1 MESDLVSVPKGVIRR
16 PRMQRV
22 ASVLAMTAI
31 ALLVIAPVYA
41 APDAGST
48 FRVGN
53 TSTALTIE
61 ATPPAPRVL
70 AVVDAR
76 GSTWVSKG
84 AVPLLDHATVG
95 GKPVA
100 VHWRFDNTATKQTPD
115 GLTLVYVSSNPSL
128 RLSWEWKARA
138 AQGPVEHTIR
148 VENLGKQDVVLS
160 LQDSL
165 HLSLDVPPEQALEHD
180 FIDKGAGKA
189 PPVGTHVVPMG
200 DGYRWTGESSPF
212 AHPAAN
218 EPREIIPWS
227 MIRVAGDT
235 PSDGIYLGVEF
246 SGRVAVRVSRK
257 GNAVELAAGLNPEPG
272 PFQTTLHPG
281 GVFITPTVF
290 LGATHGTLD
299 DAGNL
304 QRGWV
309 RAVLND
315 PVAVNDPRYPLLTN
329 NSWGSGMK
337 IDAGQARRMID
348 DSAELGFE
356 MFHLDA
362 GWFQGVGDWIPDPKK
377 FPDGLAPV
385 ADYAHAKGLKFG
397 LWVDWAQAGT
407 SKRRGAM
414 SVANSATRDWLTTDP
429 PAGWKPAEFKGVT
442 IDIGVPA
449 AKAWVAGEADRLVRD
464 YHLDMLEHDGSV
476 IAQGCDRSDH
486 PHAICDAKNTR
497 RYVDEEFFWLD
508 GPNSTDVSYHA
519 AMAYYD
525 IYRKLKKDHPGLLLE
540 ICNDGGRMVDF
551 GSAAVGDY
559 FSIVDTYDPVSNRQ
573 AFFDA
578 SHLLPSAMLE
588 AYVMEWPA
596 PRIENFRYMLRS
608 GMMGWFT
615 LMMDSTKWDGARHD
629 AAAAE
634 LALYKARLRP
644 LIRRADLYHVGP
656 RPDGM
661 HWDGTQYIDKA
672 TGQGVL
678 FAFHGSDTGE
688 RSHVF
693 VLKGLEPTRNYRL
706 HFNDGSSPDTTLSGQ
721 VLMHDGFAVD
731 LPLPDSSE
739 LVFIQAQPSKALV
752 TQPDVVVAAARDFT
766 DPNPALVA
774 MMRSALLNTGTQI
787 AATADGTAYV
797 RTGDI
802 PAEWLRDS
810 SVQVEA
816 TYLGFAH
823 DAQVQALIKAVVQR
837 QAKYL
842 LIDPYANAFREDYSI
857 WERKFELDSLCY
869 PVLLAWKYY
878 KVTGDVS
885 IFTPEVRQA
894 FTRVLDTMEIEQDHT
909 ARSQYEFKSSH
920 ERSGRN
926 PVARTGMIWTG
937 FRPSDDVSTYNYL
950 IPAEMMA
957 VQALGAMS
965 EAAEVMRDAGMVS
978 RARKLRN
985 EVDEGIRKY
994 GIVKGPEGKSIYAY
1008 EVDGLGHALLMDDAN
1023 IPNLLSAPYFGYVDL
1038 DDPVYQATR
1047 SFVLSPANPYY
1058 YSGSVAAGLGS
1069 PHTPKGMVWPLGLL
1083 ADGFTTKD
1091 PTRQQTVLRMLLASD
1106 PGDHRLH
1113 ESFDPSNPKI
1123 LTREDFGWPNAF
1135 FTEFMAKL
1143 HGAADHPKP
1152 VWHAGH

>member
-1 MESDLVSVPKGVIRR
+1 MGKGWIK
-16 PRMQRV
+16 V
-22 ASVLAMTAI
+22 AWLAFA
-31 ALLVIAPVYA
+31 ALGTTPAFA
-41 APDAGST
+41 APDAATT

-61 ATPPAPRVL
+61 ATPHAPRIIAL
-70 AVVDAR
+70 ADAR
-76 GSTWVSKG
+76 GSTWPSTG
-84 AVPLLDHATVG
+84 SVG
-95 GKPVA
+95 GQSNDSDPVSA
-100 VHWRFDNTATKQTPD
+100 VTLIDHVTIGKTPVPVHWTFDASATRASSD
-115 GLTLVYVSSNPSL
+115 ALTLVYVSTKPKL
-128 RLSWEWKARA
+128 RLSWTWRARA
-138 AQGPVEHTIR
+138 QQGPLEHDIRIENKGRKPVLLPLQQSVE
-148 VENLGKQDVVLS
+148 
-160 LQDSL
+160 
-165 HLSLDVPPEQALEHD
+165 LSLDVGRGQALEHV

-189 PPVGTHVVPMG
+189 PPIGTHVVPAS
-200 DGYRWTGESSPF
+200 DGYAWTGTSSPF
-212 AHPAAN
+212 AHPKEG
-218 EPREIIPWS
+218 EPREIIPWL
-227 MIRVAGDT
+227 MLRGAGDV
-235 PSDGIYLGVEF
+235 PSDGVYLGVEF
-246 SGRVAVRVSRK
+246 SGRVAMHVAR
-257 GNAVELAAGLNPEPG
+257 NANTLQITAGLNEDPG
-272 PFQTTLHPG
+272 DRFQIIVPAG
-281 GVFITPTVF
+281 GAFTTPTIF
-290 LGATHGTLD
+290 IGATHGTLD

-304 QRGWV
+304 QRRWV
-309 RAVLND
+309 REVLN
-315 PVAVNDPRYPLLTN
+315 VSMVVNDPKYPLLTN

-337 IDAGQARRMID
+337 IDAAQARRMID

-362 GWFQGVGDWIPDPKK
+362 GWFAGVGDWIPDPVK
-377 FPDGLAPV
+377 FPQGLATI

-407 SKRRGAM
+407 SKRRGAL
-414 SVANSATRDWLTTDP
+414 SVVNPATRNWLTTDP
-429 PAGWKPAEFKGVT
+429 PTGWKPAEFKGVT
-442 IDIGVPA
+442 IDIGLPA
-449 AKAWVAGEADRLVRD
+449 AKAWVAREADRLVRD
-464 YHLDMLEHDGSV
+464 YHLDMLEHDGYV
-476 IAQGCDRSDH
+476 VAQGCDRTDH
-486 PHAICDAKNTR
+486 PHAICDAKNTH
-497 RYVDEEFFWLD
+497 RYVDQEFFWLD

-559 FSIVDTYDPVSNRQ
+559 FSIVDTYDPLSNRQ

-588 AYVMEWPA
+588 AYAMEVPS

-615 LMMDSTKWDGARHD
+615 LMMDSTKWTREQHD
-629 AAAAE
+629 VAAAE
-634 LALYKARLRP
+634 LATYKAKLRP
-644 LIRRADLYHVGP
+644 LIRRADLFHVGP
-656 RPDGM
+656 RPDGV
-661 HWDGTQYIDKA
+661 HFDGMQYVDKV

-678 FAFHGSDTGE
+678 YAFHGSDASTKA
-688 RSHVF
+688 HAF

-706 HFNDGSSPDTTLSGQ
+706 HFNDGSSPDATVRGDA
-721 VLMHDGFAVD
+721 LMRDGVTVK
-731 LPLPDSSE
+731 LPVPNSSE
-739 LVFIQAQPSKALV
+739 LVFITAGPANALV
-752 TQPDVVVAAARDFT
+752 TQPDVVVAAAREFT

-878 KVTGDVS
+878 KVTGDAT
-885 IFTPEVRQA
+885 IFTPQVRHA
-894 FTRVLDTMEIEQDHT
+894 FMRVLDTMEIEQDHT
-909 ARSQYEFKSSH
+909 ARSKYVFKSKT
-920 ERSGRN
+920 EQSGRN

-937 FRPSDDVSTYNYL
+937 FRPSDDLSTYNYL

-957 VQALGAMS
+957 VQALGAMA
-965 EAAEVMRDAGMVS
+965 EAADVLHDTSMGR
-978 RARKLRN
+978 RARKLQG
-985 EVDEGIRKY
+985 EVHEGIQKH
-994 GIVKGPEGKSIYAY
+994 GIVTAPDGKRMYAY

-1023 IPNLLSAPYFGYVDL
+1023 IPNLLSAPYFGYVGL

-1083 ADGFTTKD
+1083 ADGFTTND
-1091 PTRQQTVLRMLLASD
+1091 PARQQAVLRMLLASD

-1135 FTEFMAKL
+1135 FTEYMNKL
-1143 HGAADHPKP
+1143 RGAPDHPRP
-1152 VWHAGH
+1152 LWRR

>member
-1 MESDLVSVPKGVIRR
+1 MGKGWNK
-16 PRMQRV
+16 V
-22 ASVLAMTAI
+22 AWLALA
-31 ALLVIAPVYA
+31 ALGITPAFA
-41 APDAGST
+41 APDAAT
-48 FRVGN
+48 TYRIGN

-61 ATPPAPRVL
+61 ATPSAPRII
-70 AVVDAR
+70 AVADAR
-76 GSTWVSKG
+76 GSTWPSNG
-84 AVPLLDHATVG
+84 SVPLVDHATVG
-95 GKPVA
+95 GKTVPL
-100 VHWRFDNTATKQTPD
+100 HWKLDAAATKQAYD
-115 GLTLVYVSSNPSL
+115 ALTLVYVSSKPSL
-128 RLSWEWKARA
+128 RLSWEWRARA

-148 VENLGKQDVVLS
+148 IENRGRQNVVLP

-165 HLSLDVPPEQALEHD
+165 HLSLNVWPGQALEHD

-189 PPVGTHVVPMG
+189 PPVGTHVVAMG
-200 DGYRWTGESSPF
+200 DGYQWTGESSPF
-212 AHPAAN
+212 AHPTDN

-227 MIRVAGDT
+227 MIRGAGDA

-246 SGRVAVRVSRK
+246 SGRVAVQVARH
-257 GNAVELAAGLNPEPG
+257 NDAVEITAGLNPQPG
-272 PFQTTLHPG
+272 PFQTTVRPG
-281 GVFITPTVF
+281 GAFTTPTVF

-304 QRGWV
+304 QRRWV
-309 RAVLND
+309 REVLND
-315 PVAVNDPRYPLLTN
+315 PIVVNDPRYPLLTN

-337 IDAGQARRMID
+337 IDAEQARRMID

-362 GWFQGVGDWIPDPKK
+362 GWFAGVGDWIPDPKK
-377 FPDGLAPV
+377 FPGGLAAI

-407 SKRRGAM
+407 STRRGAM
-414 SVANSATRDWLTTDP
+414 SIANPATRRWLTTDP
-429 PAGWKPAEFKGVT
+429 PKGWKPAEFKGVT

-449 AKAWVAGEADRLVRD
+449 ARAWVAGEADRLVRD

-476 IAQGCDRSDH
+476 LAQGCDRSDH

-497 RYVDEEFFWLD
+497 RYVDQEFFWLD

-559 FSIVDTYDPVSNRQ
+559 FSIVDTYDPLSNRQ

-578 SHLLPSAMLE
+578 SHLLPPAMLE
-588 AYVMEWPA
+588 AYAMEVPT

-615 LMMDSTKWDGARHD
+615 LMMDSSKWTREQHD
-629 AAAAE
+629 VAAAE
-634 LALYKARLRP
+634 LATYKAKLRP
-644 LIRRADLYHVGP
+644 LIRRADLFHVGP
-656 RPDGM
+656 RPDGV
-661 HWDGTQYIDKA
+661 HFDGMQYFDKA

-678 FAFHGSDTGE
+678 YAFHGSDTSTK
-688 RSHVF
+688 SHAF
-693 VLKGLEPTRNYRL
+693 VLKGLEPTRDYLL
-706 HFNDGSSPDTTLSGQ
+706 HFNDGSSPDTKERGD
-721 VLMHDGFAVD
+721 VLMRDGVTVK
-731 LPLPDSSE
+731 LPVPNSSE
-739 LVFIQAQPSKALV
+739 LVFITAGPAHTLV
-752 TQPDVVVAAARDFT
+752 TQPDVVVAAARSFT

-878 KVTGDVS
+878 KVTGDAT
-885 IFTPEVRQA
+885 IFTRQVRQA
-894 FTRVLDTMEIEQDHT
+894 FRRVLDTMEIEQDHA
-909 ARSQYEFKSSH
+909 ARSRYEFKSKT
-920 ERSGRN
+920 EQSGRN

-937 FRPSDDVSTYNYL
+937 FRPSDDLSTYNYL

-957 VQALGAMS
+957 VQALGAMA
-965 EAAEVMRDAGMVS
+965 EAADVMHDGSMGR
-978 RARKLRN
+978 RARKIQG
-985 EVDEGIRKY
+985 EVRGGIEKY
-994 GIVKGPEGKSIYAY
+994 GIVDGPDGKRIYAY

-1023 IPNLLSAPYFGYVDL
+1023 IPNLLAAPYFGYVGL

-1058 YSGSVAAGLGS
+1058 YSGTFAAGLGS

-1083 ADGFTTKD
+1083 ADGFTTND
-1091 PTRQQTVLRMLLASD
+1091 PERQQVVLKMLLASD

-1135 FTEFMAKL
+1135 FTEFMGKL
-1143 HGAADHPKP
+1143 HGAAGHPRP
-1152 VWHAGH
+1152 VWKATQSGL

>member
-1 MESDLVSVPKGVIRR
+1 MGKGWIK
-16 PRMQRV
+16 V
-22 ASVLAMTAI
+22 AWLAFA
-31 ALLVIAPVYA
+31 ALGTTPAFA
-41 APDAGST
+41 APDAATT

-61 ATPPAPRVL
+61 ATPHAPRIIAL
-70 AVVDAR
+70 ADAR
-76 GSTWVSKG
+76 GSTWPSTG
-84 AVPLLDHATVG
+84 SVG
-95 GKPVA
+95 GQSNDSDPVSA
-100 VHWRFDNTATKQTPD
+100 VTLIDHVTIGKTPVPVHWTFDASATRASSD
-115 GLTLVYVSSNPSL
+115 ALTLVYVSSKPNL
-128 RLSWEWKARA
+128 RLSWTWRA
-138 AQGPVEHTIR
+138 HAQQGPLEHDIRIENKGRKPVLLPLQQSVE
-148 VENLGKQDVVLS
+148 
-160 LQDSL
+160 
-165 HLSLDVPPEQALEHD
+165 LSLDVGRGQALEHV

-189 PPVGTHVVPMG
+189 PPIGTHVVPAS
-200 DGYRWTGESSPF
+200 DGYAWTGTSSPF
-212 AHPAAN
+212 AHPKEG
-218 EPREIIPWS
+218 EPREIIPWL
-227 MIRVAGDT
+227 MLRGAGDA
-235 PSDGIYLGVEF
+235 PSDGVYLGVEF
-246 SGRVAVRVSRK
+246 SGRVAMHVAR
-257 GNAVELAAGLNPEPG
+257 NANTLQITAGLNEDPG
-272 PFQTTLHPG
+272 ERFQTIVPAG
-281 GVFITPTVF
+281 GAFTTPTIF

-304 QRGWV
+304 QRRWV
-309 RAVLND
+309 REVLND
-315 PVAVNDPRYPLLTN
+315 PMVVNDPKYPLLTN

-337 IDAGQARRMID
+337 IDAAQARRMID

-362 GWFQGVGDWIPDPKK
+362 GWFAGVGDWIPDPVK
-377 FPDGLAPV
+377 FPQGLATI
-385 ADYAHAKGLKFG
+385 ADYAHARGLKFG

-407 SKRRGAM
+407 SKRRGAL
-414 SVANSATRDWLTTDP
+414 SVANPATRNWLTTDP
-429 PAGWKPAEFKGVT
+429 PKGWKPAEFKGVT
-442 IDIGVPA
+442 IDIGLPA

-476 IAQGCDRSDH
+476 IAQGCDRTDH
-486 PHAICDAKNTR
+486 PHAICDAKNTH
-497 RYVDEEFFWLD
+497 RYVDQEFFWLD

-559 FSIVDTYDPVSNRQ
+559 FSIVDTYDPLSNRQ

-578 SHLLPSAMLE
+578 SHLLPPAMLE
-588 AYVMEWPA
+588 AYAMEVPT

-615 LMMDSTKWDGARHD
+615 LMMDSTKWTREQHD
-629 AAAAE
+629 VASAE
-634 LALYKARLRP
+634 LVTYKAKLRP
-644 LIRRADLYHVGP
+644 LIRRADLFHVGP
-656 RPDGM
+656 RPDGV
-661 HWDGTQYIDKA
+661 HFDGMQYVDKV

-678 FAFHGSDTGE
+678 YAFHGSDAST
-688 RSHVF
+688 RSHAF

-706 HFNDGSSPDTTLSGQ
+706 HFNDGSSPDATVRGD
-721 VLMHDGFAVD
+721 VLMRDGVTVK
-731 LPLPDSSE
+731 LPVPNSSE
-739 LVFIQAQPSKALV
+739 LVFITAGPANALV
-752 TQPDVVVAAARDFT
+752 TQPDVVVAAAREFT

-878 KVTGDVS
+878 KVTGDAT
-885 IFTPEVRQA
+885 IFTPQVRHA
-894 FTRVLDTMEIEQDHT
+894 FMRVLDTMEIEQDHT
-909 ARSQYEFKSSH
+909 ARSKYVFKSKT
-920 ERSGRN
+920 EQSGRN

-937 FRPSDDVSTYNYL
+937 FRPSDDLSTYNYL

-957 VQALGAMS
+957 VQALGAMA
-965 EAAEVMRDAGMVS
+965 EAADVLHDTSMGR
-978 RARKLRN
+978 RARKLQG
-985 EVDEGIRKY
+985 EVHEGIQKH
-994 GIVKGPEGKSIYAY
+994 GIVTAPDGKRMYAY

-1023 IPNLLSAPYFGYVDL
+1023 IPNLLSAPYFGYVGL

-1083 ADGFTTKD
+1083 ADGFTTND
-1091 PTRQQTVLRMLLASD
+1091 PARQQAVLKMLLASD

-1135 FTEFMAKL
+1135 FTEYMNKL
-1143 HGAADHPKP
+1143 RGAPDHPRP
-1152 VWHAGH
+1152 LWRR

>member
-1 MESDLVSVPKGVIRR
+1 MGKVWITAAWLALANVGVT
-16 PRMQRV
+16 P
-22 ASVLAMTAI
+22 AT
-31 ALLVIAPVYA
+31 A
-41 APDAGST
+41 APDAAAT

-61 ATPPAPRVL
+61 ATPNAPRIIAL
-70 AVVDAR
+70 ADAR
-76 GSTWVSKG
+76 GSTWPSNDS
-84 AVPLLDHATVG
+84 VPLVDHATVG
-95 GKPVA
+95 GKTVPL
-100 VHWRFDNTATKQTPD
+100 HWKLDVSATRQAYD
-115 GLTLVYVSSNPSL
+115 ALTLVYVSSKPSL
-128 RLSWEWKARA
+128 RLSWQWRARA
-138 AQGPVEHTIR
+138 AEGPVEHTIHI
-148 VENLGKQDVVLS
+148 ENRSKQNVTLP

-165 HLSLDVPPEQALEHD
+165 HLSLNVWPGQTLEHD

-189 PPVGTHVVPMG
+189 PLVGTHVVAMD
-200 DGYRWTGESSPF
+200 DGYQWTGESSPF
-212 AHPAAN
+212 AHPADN

-227 MIRVAGDT
+227 MIRGAGDA
-235 PSDGIYLGVEF
+235 PSDGIYFGVEF
-246 SGRVAVRVSRK
+246 SGRVALQVARK
-257 GNAVELAAGLNPEPG
+257 RDAVEITAGLNPQPG
-272 PFQTTLHPG
+272 PFQTTVRPG
-281 GVFITPTVF
+281 GSFITPTVF

-304 QRGWV
+304 QRRWV
-309 RAVLND
+309 REVLND
-315 PVAVNDPRYPLLTN
+315 PIVVNDPRYPLLTN

-337 IDAGQARRMID
+337 IDADQAHRMID

-377 FPDGLAPV
+377 FPGGLATV

-407 SKRRGAM
+407 SSRRGAM
-414 SVANSATRDWLTTDP
+414 SIANPATRNWLTTDP
-429 PAGWKPAEFKGVT
+429 PKGWRPAEFKGVT

-476 IAQGCDRSDH
+476 IAQGCDRNDH
-486 PHAICDAKNTR
+486 PHANCDAANTR
-497 RYVDEEFFWLD
+497 RYVDQEFFWLD

-615 LMMDSTKWDGARHD
+615 LMMDSTKWDGERHD

-634 LALYKARLRP
+634 LALYKSRLRP

-656 RPDGM
+656 RPDGV
-661 HWDGTQYIDKA
+661 HWDGTQYIDKT

-678 FAFHGSDTGE
+678 FAFHGSDPAEG
-688 RSHVF
+688 SHTF

-706 HFNDGSSPDTTLSGQ
+706 HFNDGSSSDTTLSGQ
-721 VLMHDGFAVD
+721 ALMHDGIKVK
-731 LPLPDSSE
+731 LPRPHSSE
-739 LVFIQAQPSKALV
+739 LVFLQAQPSKTLA
-752 TQPDVVVAAARDFT
+752 TQPDVVVEAARNFT

-787 AATADGTAYV
+787 AATGDGTAYV

-878 KVTGDVS
+878 KVTGDAT
-885 IFTPEVRQA
+885 IFTPQVRQA
-894 FTRVLDTMEIEQDHT
+894 FHRVLDTMEIEQDHS
-909 ARSQYEFKSSH
+909 ARSRYVFKSKT
-920 ERSGRN
+920 EQSGRN

-937 FRPSDDVSTYNYL
+937 FRPSDDLSTYNYL

-957 VQALGAMS
+957 VQALGAMA
-965 EAAEVMRDAGMVS
+965 EAADVMHDASMGR
-978 RARKLRN
+978 RARKIQG
-985 EVDEGIRKY
+985 EVRAGIEKY
-994 GIVKGPEGKSIYAY
+994 GIVAGPDGKRMYAY

-1023 IPNLLSAPYFGYVDL
+1023 IPNLLSAPYFGYVGL

-1058 YSGSVAAGLGS
+1058 YSGTVAAGPGS

-1083 ADGFTTKD
+1083 ADGFTTND
-1091 PTRQQTVLRMLLASD
+1091 PGRQQAVLKMLLASD

-1135 FTEFMAKL
+1135 FTEYMNKL
-1143 HGAADHPKP
+1143 RGAPDHPRP
-1152 VWHAGH
+1152 